1 MIAILRGEVASV
13 TLQTAVVLVG
23 GIGFEVYAPAPAL
36 ASLRVGSE
44 AVLHTS
50 MVVREDSMTLYGFP
64 DKDSKDAFEIITSVT
79 GVGPKLGLAVL
90 SVHDAEALRAAVANE
105 DKAALQSVPGIG
117 PKSAARML
125 LELKDKLRAVPG
137 SAPLAG
143 GSASA
148 AEAGVR
154 PQVLAA
160 LESLGWSE
168 KDAGKAW
175 DRLAADDP
183 EAVASGNVSEV
194 LKAVLASIQR
204 SR

>member
-1 MIAILRGEVASV
+1 M

-36 ASLRVGSE
+36 AGLRVGSE
-44 AVLHTS
+44 TVLHTS
-50 MVVREDSMTLYGFP
+50 MVVREDSMTLYGFA
-64 DKDSKDAFEIITSVT
+64 DKDSKEAFEIITSVT

-90 SVHDAEALRAAVANE
+90 SVHDADALRTAVANE

-125 LELKDKLRAVPG
+125 LELKDKMRAVPG
-137 SAPLAG
+137 AAPQAG
-143 GSASA
+143 SSGAP
-148 AEAGVR
+148 EAGVR

-183 EAVASGNVSEV
+183 DAVASANVSEV